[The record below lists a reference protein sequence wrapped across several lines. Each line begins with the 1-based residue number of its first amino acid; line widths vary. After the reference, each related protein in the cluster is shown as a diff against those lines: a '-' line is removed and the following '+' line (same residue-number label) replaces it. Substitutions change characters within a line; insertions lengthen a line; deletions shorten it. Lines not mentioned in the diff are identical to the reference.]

1 MREPESRWSNVR
13 QTCCSPPLLSR
24 ARNGAMTFRLLRS
37 IRAFGRLELCLTLL
51 ALLPLWLGAQ
61 DEPPPSPKPGV
72 RITFLPPP
80 MEGTLSLGIYDKRGK
95 LVRILHRE
103 AEAEKQFTIGLN
115 GLITTWDGK
124 DDAGQ
129 PLPAAKYA
137 VRGYA
142 VGEVQIEGVAMHGN
156 DWITDDDS
164 PRVARMVSLSP
175 YHGSDESDLGINV
188 LLASGATG
196 SVSISREGKIRG
208 FEPHEVSRE
217 DLSVEW
223 PQDVVHHNS
232 QIRDAKYGIRNGQVV
247 KTDHNGAQLGLKFPG
262 LVQAVFFHP
271 GNRQDDGTNEFWIID
286 ETPQGREVKLFT
298 ESGEFKRRLAS
309 TQGEPQPF
317 ALSTNS
323 YSTGLRL
330 LEQKPGLQRLRIL
343 ELIKPAPAA
352 SPDKSTDSLWKTV
365 ASIEIANSDTFAAVA
380 GKLGRAKP
388 FVPEENIRV
397 HLLPNELLK
406 GATTEV
412 DVQIAIDGQG
422 AYLKTADGLPLLQI
436 TETLNLKWAVMGRE
450 GAKVIT
456 IFQSDGAVVEEFKAR
471 KLANMMAFDAG
482 EYEWTGK

>member
-1 MREPESRWSNVR
+1 MRERPADNVR
-13 QTCCSPPLLSR
+13 RSFSLPKAWIERRSRKVVPL
-24 ARNGAMTFRLLRS
+24 FRVPD
-37 IRAFGRLELCLTLL
+37 ATGRLKVCLALL
-51 ALLPLWLGAQ
+51 ALLPLNLVAQ
-61 DEPPPSPKPGV
+61 EEPPSSSKPGV

-80 MEGTLSLGIYDKRGK
+80 MEGTLSLGVYDKRGK

-142 VGEVQIEGVAMHGN
+142 VGEVQIEGVAMRGN

-164 PRVARMVSLSP
+164 PRVAKMLSFSP
-175 YHGSDESDLGINV
+175 PPDAFPPDLGLHV
-188 LLASGATG
+188 LLASGMTG
-196 SVSISREGKIRG
+196 TLRISREGKIRG
-208 FEPHEVSRE
+208 FEPGEVPHTDVSRE
-217 DLSVEW
+217 G
-223 PQDVVHHNS
+223 PQDLVHHE
-232 QIRDAKYGIRNGQVV
+232 QPVGAVKYGIRDGQLV
-247 KTDHNGAQLGLKFPG
+247 KTNDTGEWQQLKLPG
-262 LVQAVFFHP
+262 LAHAVLFVP
-271 GNRQDDGTNEFWIID
+271 DGGPDGVNEFWIID
-286 ETPQGREVKLFT
+286 ETPQGREVKLFN
-298 ESGEFKRRLAS
+298 EKGEFKRRLAS
-309 TQGEPQPF
+309 AQGEPQPF

-323 YSTGLRL
+323 DATALRL
-330 LEQKPGLQRLRIL
+330 LEEKPGVQRLRIL
-343 ELIKPAPAA
+343 QLARAAPAT
-352 SPDKSTDSLWKTV
+352 SPDQSTDSLWKTV
-365 ASIEIANSDTFAAVA
+365 ASIEIANSDNFVAVA
-380 GKLGRAKP
+380 AKLGRAKP

-436 TETLNLKWAVMGRE
+436 TETPNLKWAVMGRE